1 MKLTKVYSPDCDV
14 CTKLGRIAEPQAID
28 RGWSYE
34 EVALGDVARNPSPLR
49 DYISKNHLDDEGM
62 VDLPIYVFFNDRGQI
77 LSSGVVIDE
86 EQMGGL
92 MFTFDIVD
100 TSRG

>member
-1 MKLTKVYSPDCDV
+1 MKLTKVYSLDCDV

-34 EVALGDVARNPSPLR
+34 EVELSEVAKNPSPLK
-49 DYISKNHLDDEGM
+49 DYIIQNHLDDEGM
-62 VDLPIYVFFNDRGQI
+62 VSIPIYLFSTDQGEI
-77 LSSGVVIDE
+77 LSSGVVLDE
-86 EQMGGL
+86 TQIGGI